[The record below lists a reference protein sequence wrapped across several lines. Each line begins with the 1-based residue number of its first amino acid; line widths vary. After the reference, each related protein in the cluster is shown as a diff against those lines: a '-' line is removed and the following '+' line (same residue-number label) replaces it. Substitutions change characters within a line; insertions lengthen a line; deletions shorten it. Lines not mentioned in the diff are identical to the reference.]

1 MLRRQIAAVVLILV
15 FAAIPVSAG
24 SSSAKTLKALIVDGQ
39 NNHNWQ
45 ETTPVLKKLL
55 EQTGLYKVDVA
66 TSPAK
71 KEPMEDFKPAFA
83 RYDVVI
89 CNYTGDEW
97 PAKTRKAFER
107 YMKNGGGLVVFH
119 AADNAFPQWQAY
131 NEMIAIGG
139 WGGRNEKSG
148 PMVRWRDGKV
158 VYDTS
163 DGKGGQHPPQH
174 EFQVITRDKQHP
186 ITAGLPEKWMHAS
199 DELYSALR
207 GPAKNMTVLA
217 TAYCDPDQKNGSG
230 EHEPTL
236 ELFELYEKI
245 KSDSQKIELQVQTFY
260 RKSNMP
266 VFTCQVN
273 QTLKGSEI
281 EIKPKNIKLYL
292 FFIVVIWC
300 LFLADSIFRVQY
312 HTTLDVIGTVTL
324 AIIAP
329 LFGAGLVF
337 FIHYWYIDTVV
348 ANLKKIL
355 KE

>member
-1 MLRRQIAAVVLILV
+1 MLTFRSERWKGMLRRQIAAVVLILV

-119 AADNAFPQWQAY
+119 AADNAFPQWPAY

-217 TAYCDPDQKNGSG
+217 TAYCDPDQKNGTG
-230 EHEPTL
+230 EHEPV
-236 ELFELYEKI
+236 LFTIDYGKG
-245 KSDSQKIELQVQTFY
+245 
-260 RKSNMP
+260 R
-266 VFTCQVN
+266 VFHTVLGHAGAHMECV
-273 QTLKGSEI
+273 G
-281 EIKPKNIKLYL
+281 
-292 FFIVVIWC
+292 FIVTLQRGTEWAATGRVTQKHVP
-300 LFLADSIFRVQY
+300 ADFPKPDRVSRRPG
-312 HTTLDVIGTVTL
+312 HKE
-324 AIIAP
+324 P
-329 LFGAGLVF
+329 
-337 FIHYWYIDTVV
+337 
-348 ANLKKIL
+348 KKS
-355 KE
+355 K